1 MLGGIKI
8 FVLLQPEKRY
18 CGFSSA
24 GRAEASQASGRGFE
38 PRNPLRQ
45 RKLSSVGS
53 ERLPYKQEVAGSNPA
68 VSTIFKSLIHRSLAG
83 FIRV

>member
-1 MLGGIKI
+1 MLGEIKN
-8 FVLLQPEKRY
+8 FVLLHAEKRY

-38 PRNPLRQ
+38 PRNPLFGQ

-68 VSTIFKSLIHRSLAG
+68 VSTKYRLSTL
-83 FIRV
+83 